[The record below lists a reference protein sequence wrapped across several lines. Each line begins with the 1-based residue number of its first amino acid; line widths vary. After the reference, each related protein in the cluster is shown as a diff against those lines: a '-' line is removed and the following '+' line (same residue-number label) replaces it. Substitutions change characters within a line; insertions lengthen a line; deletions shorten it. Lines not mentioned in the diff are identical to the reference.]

1 MDCSCKFTLFISAFV
16 WEITVLMQ
24 CQQHSGRWI
33 LCIWVELS
41 KSYLVM
47 LQFSF
52 CAYIISCNH
61 WYQQSSKNLP
71 KDKSKCRGR
80 NLKFKRLSVY
90 FKKEQNFIKSFL
102 TILLGKT
109 YLKSMVFVVIVALE
123 KDGTTLWHLVMFGT
137 DMLAIVNHVW
147 QKTSTTSYQTLEN
160 NTSFE
165 YPFVLI
171 HIAI

>member
-1 MDCSCKFTLFISAFV
+1 M
-16 WEITVLMQ
+16 
-24 CQQHSGRWI
+24 
-33 LCIWVELS
+33 
-41 KSYLVM
+41 
-47 LQFSF
+47 
-52 CAYIISCNH
+52 
-61 WYQQSSKNLP
+61 
-71 KDKSKCRGR
+71 
-80 NLKFKRLSVY
+80 
-90 FKKEQNFIKSFL
+90 
-102 TILLGKT
+102 LLGKT

-160 NTSFE
+160 NTPFE

>member
-1 MDCSCKFTLFISAFV
+1 
-16 WEITVLMQ
+16 MQ

-47 LQFSF
+47 LQFSL
-52 CAYIISCNH
+52 CACIILLDLISCNH
-61 WYQQSSKNLP
+61 RHQQSSKNLP

-80 NLKFKRLSVY
+80 NLKFERLSVY

-102 TILLGKT
+102 TMLLGKR

-160 NTSFE
+160 NTPFE